1 MEGDWSMSSALWYS
15 DSGATSATATS
26 TVFDTRYVK
35 FIFNKRNISAL
46 YIDWGDGPGRKP
58 DEAKKR

>member
-35 FIFNKRNISAL
+35 FIFNKRNVSAL
-46 YIDWGDGPGRKP
+46 YIDWGDGPSRKP
-58 DEAKKR
+58 DESKKQ